1 MEKTIYY
8 KYRSIDNFKRFL
20 DIILNKRLY
29 GCTYQELNDPM
40 EGHFLYSSQLDP
52 QLKTE
57 FIEKLKKK
65 LICSAS
71 TDYKIGLMWSHYANS
86 HTGCCIGFELGETKK
101 WTIHEVEYKDT
112 LPSCDSHDNIEQVL
126 ETKSSH
132 WRYEKEV
139 RFIKDKSDK
148 SNKSTSTMPIK
159 IKVIYLGTRMHDK
172 DKRLIRKLI
181 KSIYGDKVNV
191 SDIPFNEIDF
201 GFQKP

>member
-40 EGHFLYSSQLDP
+40 EGHFLYPAQFDP
-52 QLKTE
+52 NLKTE
-57 FIEKLKKK
+57 LIEELKRK

-71 TDYKIGLMWSHYANS
+71 KDKNIGLMWSHYANS
-86 HTGCCIGFELGETKK
+86 HTGCCIGFELGDTKK
-101 WTIHEVEYKDT
+101 WTKLEVDYKDT
-112 LPSCDSHDNIEQVL
+112 LPSCDSLNNIEQVL
-126 ETKSSH
+126 KTKSSH
-132 WRYEKEV
+132 WWYEKEV

-148 SNKSTSTMPIK
+148 STSTMPIK
-159 IKVIYLGTRMHDK
+159 IKEIYLGTRMHDK

-181 KSIYGDKVNV
+181 KSIYGNKVNV
-191 SDIPFNEIDF
+191 FDIPFNEIDF

>member
-1 MEKTIYY
+1 MKKTENIYY

-40 EGHFLYSSQLDP
+40 EGHFLYPTQLAP
-52 QLKTE
+52 QLKP
-57 FIEKLKKK
+57 ILIDKLKSK
-65 LICSAS
+65 LICSPS
-71 TDYKIGLMWSHYANS
+71 IDYNIGLMWSHYANS

-101 WTIHEVEYKDT
+101 WKKLEVEYKDT
-112 LPSCDSHDNIEQVL
+112 LPSCASLNDIEQVL
-126 ETKSSH
+126 KTKSSH
-132 WRYEKEV
+132 WGYEKEV

-148 SNKSTSTMPIK
+148 STRTMPIK
-159 IKVIYLGTRMHDK
+159 IKEIYLGTRMHDK
-172 DKRLIRKLI
+172 DKRLIKKLI

-191 SDIPFNEIDF
+191 SDISFNEIDF